1 MKVLVVE
8 DEDPKRANI
17 LASLTKQFPE
27 SEPVVAR
34 SVSSAIKTLRE
45 TVPDLILLDM
55 SLPTFDIGPKESGG
69 RPQGFGGIE
78 VLRYIDRFD
87 LAVPVVVVTA
97 YEAFAKDGEQIDLN
111 ILSGQLAEAHPT
123 NFRGIVYYNSVF
135 ETWQEELF
143 RLVEG
148 VLKS

>member
-1 MKVLVVE
+1 MKVLIVE
-8 DEDPKRANI
+8 DEDPKRDNI

-27 SEPVVAR
+27 AEPMVSR

-78 VLRYIDRFD
+78 VLRYIDRFGID
-87 LAVPVVVVTA
+87 VPVIVVTA
-97 YEAFAKDGEQIDLN
+97 YEAFAKGGQQIDLN
-111 ILSGQLAEAHPT
+111 ILGNQLSVDHAD

-143 RLVEG
+143 RLIEG
-148 VLKS
+148 VLRP

>member
-1 MKVLVVE
+1 
-8 DEDPKRANI
+8 
-17 LASLTKQFPE
+17 
-27 SEPVVAR
+27 
-34 SVSSAIKTLRE
+34 
-45 TVPDLILLDM
+45 
-55 SLPTFDIGPKESGG
+55 
-69 RPQGFGGIE
+69 
-78 VLRYIDRFD
+78 
-87 LAVPVVVVTA
+87 VVTA

-111 ILSGQLAEAHPT
+111 ILSRQLADAHPN